1 MGMLDDDRLDALARS
16 LPAAEPP
23 VGFADAV
30 IEARFHRRPHRMLLA
45 GVVVQAGAIAA
56 TLLVYLVAPYASA
69 SHGSEP
75 VVTQRRAVS
84 LGDEVAAVLEPGAA
98 LEFDVRGRWGADDVR
113 AMQRVGRAFYR
124 VDKGTALVVT
134 TPHGDVTVHGTCFS
148 VDIVDHTTDPE
159 DPMSTITHATGTA
172 RPMFSK
178 TSAAAAAA
186 GLLVGGLVVAV
197 YEGEVSVKNGAGEVR
212 VAPGEAAAVEA
223 GGAPALVH
231 GRPELARLEGENRA
245 LQDALVAARQ
255 ALAGDPRRLADENA
269 ALAAKLKD
277 AEQQLALVHAI
288 AQDSDG
294 VEVEP
299 PADLP
304 ARFSEQALV
313 AAFIGALK
321 EAGIKGD
328 VTHVDCG
335 EYPCIVYG
343 EVAAAA
349 DLDAMTIGE
358 RLEGTAAFAPYK
370 DDANNASWWRSRTK
384 DKETGEERDDT
395 KFGIALY
402 PKDDEEK
409 RGEDIGKRVGSRN
422 RQAFESLRPP
432 R

>member
-1 MGMLDDDRLDALARS
+1 MGMLDDDRLDSLARAQ
-16 LPAAEPP
+16 PAAEPP

-30 IEARFHRRPHRMLLA
+30 VGARFHRRPDRLLLA
-45 GVVVQAGAIAA
+45 AVLVQASAIAA
-56 TLLVYLVAPYASA
+56 ALLVYLVAPYANA
-69 SHGSEP
+69 SRGVEP
-75 VVTQRRAVS
+75 VATQRRAVS
-84 LGDEVAAVLEPGAA
+84 LGAEVAAVLEPGAA
-98 LEFDVRGRWGADDVR
+98 LEFDVRGRWGHDDVR
-113 AMQRVGRAFYR
+113 ATQSAGRAFYR

-159 DPMSTITHATGTA
+159 DPMSTITHTSSSTTP
-172 RPMFSK
+172 RFSM

-186 GLLVGGLVVAV
+186 GLLVGGLVIAV

-212 VAPGEAAAVEA
+212 VAPGETAAVSA
-223 GGAPALVH
+223 GGAPGLVR
-231 GRPELARLEGENRA
+231 GRPELARLESENRA

-269 ALAAKLKD
+269 ALTAKLSK
-277 AEQQLALVHAI
+277 AEQELALVDAI
-288 AQDSDG
+288 SKDSDG
-294 VEVEP
+294 LEVEP

-313 AAFIGALK
+313 AAFNGAMK

-328 VTHVDCG
+328 VTHVDCS

-343 EVAAAA
+343 DVAVTA
-349 DLDAMTIGE
+349 DLDAMKIAE
-358 RLEGTAAFAPYK
+358 RLEGTMAFAPYQ
-370 DDANNASWWRSRTK
+370 DDANNASWWRARTK
-384 DKETGEERDDT
+384 DRETGEERDDT

-402 PKDDEEK
+402 PKADEEK